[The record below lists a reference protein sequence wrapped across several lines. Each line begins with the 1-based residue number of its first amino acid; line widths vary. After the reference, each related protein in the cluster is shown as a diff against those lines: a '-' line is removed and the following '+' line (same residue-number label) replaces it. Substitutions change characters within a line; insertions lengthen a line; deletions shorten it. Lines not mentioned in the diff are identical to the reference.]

1 MTFCSARI
9 RPALFHAGSTLG
21 LSTFRGFP
29 LAPADH
35 ASRPDLPLVPLIC
48 RRVHRSTCRHRR
60 SDTRPFRAA
69 CLQRSV
75 AHTEACTHLA
85 ASRSQTGTEA
95 PAPPNARLRAGV
107 TSRHTGLRAAE
118 TVRRRSEPCCA
129 ERHHRGSVTHKA
141 DSTLTRGSPWGRTPK
156 RPSTT
161 TLAQRAHS
169 RTHRSALV
177 KGCYTAPPGADA
189 EATDR

>member
-1 MTFCSARI
+1 MLVPPMGFV
-9 RPALFHAGSTLG
+9 
-21 LSTFRGFP
+21 TFRGFP
-29 LAPADH
+29 LAPADQ

-69 CLQRSV
+69 CSQRSV

-95 PAPPNARLRAGV
+95 PAQPNARLRAGV

-118 TVRRRSEPCCA
+118 AVRRRSDTCCA
-129 ERHHRGSVTHKA
+129 EQ
-141 DSTLTRGSPWGRTPK
+141 PPPK
-156 RPSTT
+156 QCHSQSRQHS
-161 TLAQRAHS
+161 HS
-169 RTHRSALV
+169 RVAVGT
-177 KGCYTAPPGADA
+177 DA
-189 EATDR
+189 EATAHDHPGAASTLTNTPKRARKRPPHRPTGSRRRSD